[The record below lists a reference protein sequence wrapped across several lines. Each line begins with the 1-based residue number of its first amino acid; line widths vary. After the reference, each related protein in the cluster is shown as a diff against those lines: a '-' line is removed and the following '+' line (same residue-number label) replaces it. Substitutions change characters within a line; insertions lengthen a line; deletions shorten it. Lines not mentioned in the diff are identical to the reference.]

1 MKRRVRKSTTI
12 ISATALA
19 IVLGVVLSLLA
30 FFPRTAEAQVE
41 GGRLI
46 TVHDRGTET
55 TFVTTEDTLK
65 AALTHQGIALDTKDA
80 VEPGL
85 DEKLVAPDYQVNI
98 YRARPVTIVDG
109 ATRQKV
115 VSPYQSA
122 EKIVKDAGITL
133 YPEDKTTLSRSTD
146 LVSDGAGLE
155 LTIRRAIPL
164 TIDLYGKLTQL
175 RTQAT
180 TVDGLLK
187 EKGIVLGNDGR
198 VSAPLDTKITS
209 DMSLRVWREGK
220 QTITVDEDVAFG
232 VEQIK
237 DADRTVGYKAVQ
249 TPGQNGKRTVTYE
262 VEVQNGVEVART
274 EIASV
279 TLQEPVVQV
288 EVVGSKPNTLPYIG
302 GGTKTDWLSASNIA
316 EADWGY
322 ADYLV
327 SRESGW
333 NPNAVNASS
342 GACGLAQALPCTK
355 VPGNPYNPID
365 SLNWMN
371 GYVTGRYGGW
381 QKAYNFWTANH
392 WY

>member
-1 MKRRVRKSTTI
+1 
-12 ISATALA
+12 
-19 IVLGVVLSLLA
+19 
-30 FFPRTAEAQVE
+30 
-41 GGRLI
+41 
-46 TVHDRGTET
+46 
-55 TFVTTEDTLK
+55 
-65 AALTHQGIALDTKDA
+65 
-80 VEPGL
+80 
-85 DEKLVAPDYQVNI
+85 
-98 YRARPVTIVDG
+98 
-109 ATRQKV
+109 
-115 VSPYQSA
+115 
-122 EKIVKDAGITL
+122 
-133 YPEDKTTLSRSTD
+133 
-146 LVSDGAGLE
+146 
-155 LTIRRAIPL
+155 
-164 TIDLYGKLTQL
+164 
-175 RTQAT
+175 
-180 TVDGLLK
+180 
-187 EKGIVLGNDGR
+187 
-198 VSAPLDTKITS
+198 
-209 DMSLRVWREGK
+209 
-220 QTITVDEDVAFG
+220 
-232 VEQIK
+232 
-237 DADRTVGYKAVQ
+237 
-249 TPGQNGKRTVTYE
+249 VTYE

-288 EVVGSKPNTLPYIG
+288 EVVGSKPNTLPYTG